1 MILIVIYPLWNALD
15 PVGFWLLVAGGV
27 VYSVGALIYHFK
39 FPFAHVVWHL
49 FVLLAAMLMFFS
61 VYLYVG

>member
-1 MILIVIYPLWNALD
+1 LD